1 MRELKI
7 SLLRG
12 LLVMVMLGLFT
23 KFKLMVDVNP
33 FVVILAMGGITT
45 VVSLIV
51 SLLMKRFIPKL
62 SDPENLYSLKWLTI
76 EYLFSIPIMG
86 SLAFTFL
93 SWYATGDSF
102 TIWKLDGE
110 HFSFWVLFNAV
121 GCTTLVLMP
130 IYILNLVYYRKCQ
143 LAIEIEKF
151 QALNPLLE
159 EIRAKMSMDIRD
171 EFALPS
177 TPLLIGSK
185 EAIDFSPSEILYV
198 ESIANYVGIVYLKDG
213 EVCRKKLRSSLKD
226 IETALEAFPYI
237 VHIHRAFLVNIKF
250 ITRVSGNASGYK
262 IEMYGCSK
270 ALPVSKANIPAFKQ
284 KIQDM
289 SQTLQ

>member
-1 MRELKI
+1 
-7 SLLRG
+7 
-12 LLVMVMLGLFT
+12 MLGLYT

-33 FVVILAMGGITT
+33 FVVNLAMGGITF

-51 SLLMKRFIPKL
+51 SLLMKRFVPNL
-62 SDPENLYSLKWLTI
+62 SDPENLYSLKWMTI

-86 SLAFTFL
+86 SAAFTFL
-93 SWYATGDSF
+93 SWYATGDPF

-110 HFSFWVLFNAV
+110 HFSFWVLFNAI
-121 GCTTLVLMP
+121 GCATIVLMP
-130 IYILNLVYYRKCQ
+130 IYILNLIYYKKCQ

-159 EIRAKMSMDIRD
+159 EFRTKMSQNIK
-171 EFALPS
+171 EESALS
-177 TPLLIGSK
+177 SSPLLLGNK
-185 EAIDFSPSEILYV
+185 ETLDIVPSEIVYV
-198 ESIANYVGIVYLKDG
+198 ESIANYVGIVYLKDD

-237 VHIHRAFLVNIKF
+237 VHIHRAFLVNIRF

-262 IEMYGCSK
+262 VEMYGCNK
-270 ALPVSKANIPAFKQ
+270 TLPVSKANIPAFRQ
-284 KIQDM
+284 KIQNM

>member
-12 LLVMVMLGLFT
+12 LLVMAILGLYSRFR
-23 KFKLMVDVNP
+23 LMVDVNP
-33 FVVILAMGGITT
+33 FVVILAMGGITF

-51 SLLMKRFIPKL
+51 SMLMKRFIPKL
-62 SDPENLYSLKWLTI
+62 SNPEYIYSLKWLTI
-76 EYLFSIPIMG
+76 EYLFCIPIIG
-86 SLAFTFL
+86 SAAFIFL
-93 SWYATGDSF
+93 SWYATGDAS

-121 GCTTLVLMP
+121 GCTTIVLMP
-130 IYILNLVYYRKCQ
+130 IYILNVVYYKKCYLSEEIKRIQ
-143 LAIEIEKF
+143 AINAI
-151 QALNPLLE
+151 LE
-159 EIRAKMSMDIRD
+159 EIQAKMDSDIK
-171 EFALPS
+171 EESALS
-177 TPLLIGSK
+177 GSLLMGNK
-185 EAIDFSPSEILYV
+185 EMLDIIPSEIVYV

-226 IETALEAFPYI
+226 IENALEVFPYI

-270 ALPVSKANIPAFKQ
+270 TLPVSKANIPTFKQ

>member
-1 MRELKI
+1 
-7 SLLRG
+7 
-12 LLVMVMLGLFT
+12 MLGLFT

-45 VVSLIV
+45 GVSLIV

-62 SDPENLYSLKWLTI
+62 SDPENLYSLKWMTI

-93 SWYATGDSF
+93 SWYATGDPF

-130 IYILNLVYYRKCQ
+130 IYILNLVYYRKCR
-143 LAIEIEKF
+143 LAEEIKRI
-151 QALNPLLE
+151 QSLNAVLE
-159 EIRAKMSMDIRD
+159 EIQAKMSMDIKE
-171 EFALPS
+171 EFTQPS
-177 TPLLIGSK
+177 SPLLLGNK
-185 EAIDFSPSEILYV
+185 ETLDIAPSEIVYV
-198 ESIANYVGIVYLKDG
+198 ESIANYVGIVYLKDD

-226 IETALEAFPYI
+226 METALEAFPYI

-262 IEMYGCSK
+262 VEMYGCNK
-270 ALPVSKANIPAFKQ
+270 TLPVSKANIPAFKQ
-284 KIQDM
+284 KIQNLAGDVKE
-289 SQTLQ
+289 